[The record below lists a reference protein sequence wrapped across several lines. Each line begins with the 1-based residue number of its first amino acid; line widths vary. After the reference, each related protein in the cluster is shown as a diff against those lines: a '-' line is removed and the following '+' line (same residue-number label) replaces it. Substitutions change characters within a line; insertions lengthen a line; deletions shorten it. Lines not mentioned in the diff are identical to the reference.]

1 MTNAHF
7 ITASGTDCG
16 KSFVTTLLI
25 RYAHLMGHK
34 IHAAKPVL
42 SGTNHIDD
50 DAALLLDALHINDIN
65 AINTYRF
72 NAPLSPHRAAEL
84 EQAIINSQHLIEWCK
99 QWLHSHAP
107 HTRLI
112 EGVGGVM
119 VPLTY
124 EMTVRD
130 WISALSL
137 PAIFITRDTLGSISH
152 SLCALH
158 ALYEKNIPLTAHI
171 VNSDPNGVEHDNM
184 CNTLRALSPYDA
196 PVLSLSYCDEA
207 TQTLLEQQAMPRD
220 HDFITRNQPFFDF
233 VDSILT

>member
-1 MTNAHF
+1 MTNAYF

-16 KSFVTTLLI
+16 KSFITTLLI
-25 RYAHLMGHK
+25 LYARMMGHN
-34 IHAAKPVL
+34 IQAAKPVL

-50 DAALLLDALHINDIN
+50 DATLLLNALQIQDIN
-65 AINTYRF
+65 TINTYRF
-72 NAPLSPHRAAEL
+72 RAPLSPHRAAEL
-84 EQAIINSQHLIEWCK
+84 EQATIDPQHLMEWCK
-99 QWLHSHAP
+99 HWLQNHAP
-107 HTRLI
+107 HTCLI

-130 WISALSL
+130 WIHALSL

-158 ALYEKNIPLTAHI
+158 ALYEKNIPLVAHI
-171 VNSDPNGVEHDNM
+171 VNSDPDGVEHENM
-184 CNTLRALSPYDA
+184 CDTLRTLSPYDS
-196 PVLSLSYCDEA
+196 PLLSLSYCDEA
-207 TQTLLEQQAMPRD
+207 TQTLLEQQTMPRD